1 MKFIKIN
8 WTSHIEQHHMFIAT
22 VDKLSKEINS
32 KTFVMEIL
40 MEMFK
45 YLKNHINEH
54 DKRLTKALIT
64 YGIKP

>member
-1 MKFIKIN
+1 
-8 WTSHIEQHHMFIAT
+8 
-22 VDKLSKEINS
+22 
-32 KTFVMEIL
+32 